1 MLRGP
6 YYYEDKENDLVAHI
20 NETEDGVPYIEFEE
34 KGERFATIHYP
45 ENSLAYVEDAA
56 MNYIMGIFKREDV
69 LRHANKQK
77 EVVHE

>member
-6 YYYEDKENDLVAHI
+6 YYFEDKDLGLIAHI

-45 ENSLAYVEDAA
+45 ENSLSYVEDAA
-56 MNYIMGIFKREDV
+56 LNYIAGIFKREDI
-69 LRHANKQK
+69 LRHVNKQK
-77 EVVHE
+77 EVVNE